1 MRCHPVHFETDDP
14 TTTIFPDHRIGGTT
28 VSRWIAVM
36 PETINILW
44 TGGWDSTF
52 QLIRSYIHGTANI
65 QPVYLVDERRRST
78 AMELLTMMRIKEAL
92 RAHSPERAEALLPV
106 RFCAVSDLQSDASI
120 ASAYKR
126 VHKYARIGIQYEW
139 LARFCDQFGVS
150 DLQLC
155 IHRDDRAH
163 TALKDLVEYG
173 GVNGCKVSKRHAATD
188 EYELFRFYSFP
199 IFDMSKLDIQ
209 KHAAEMGFGSIM
221 NLTWFCQAPKDG
233 RPCGAC
239 LPCRFTVEEGLG
251 WRVPYLRRLYGG
263 LLWTIL
269 RSLKDRPRRL
279 PVGPLR

>member
-1 MRCHPVHFETDDP
+1 M
-14 TTTIFPDHRIGGTT
+14 
-28 VSRWIAVM
+28 
-36 PETINILW
+36 
-44 TGGWDSTF
+44 
-52 QLIRSYIHGTANI
+52 
-65 QPVYLVDERRRST
+65 
-78 AMELLTMMRIKEAL
+78 
-92 RAHSPERAEALLPV
+92 LPV

-173 GVNGCKVSKRHAATD
+173 GVNGYKVSKRHAATD

-209 KHAAEMGFGSIM
+209 KHAAEMGVGALR
-221 NLTWFCQAPKDG
+221 NLSWGCPARRRGVRSATW
-233 RPCGAC
+233 
-239 LPCRFTVEEGLG
+239 
-251 WRVPYLRRLYGG
+251 
-263 LLWTIL
+263 
-269 RSLKDRPRRL
+269 PRERHASM
-279 PVGPLR
+279 RD